1 MRYRRITAALFAVLI
16 GTVIA
21 GCSEESHII
30 TQHTSRSDYNGNS
43 TPYSTDDSLT
53 KDDITL
59 TVWES
64 KDGPD
69 EWIKEAGESFNALY
83 PNIHIEYVNVELK
96 DAANEI
102 VNENS
107 SVKKPDVFA
116 APGDMTGELVENQ
129 LILPTGDTNVVNTT
143 ALALA
148 REATVYN
155 DVMYGYPVACE
166 TYALFYNKKF
176 VEEKDI
182 PSTWESLITWSD
194 AFNKL
199 YPGKYGFVFHTDTV
213 YYISMLMSMDKKQA
227 YAR

>member
-83 PNIHIEYVNVELK
+83 PI
-96 DAANEI
+96 
-102 VNENS
+102 
-107 SVKKPDVFA
+107 
-116 APGDMTGELVENQ
+116 
-129 LILPTGDTNVVNTT
+129 
-143 ALALA
+143 
-148 REATVYN
+148 
-155 DVMYGYPVACE
+155 
-166 TYALFYNKKF
+166 
-176 VEEKDI
+176 
-182 PSTWESLITWSD
+182 
-194 AFNKL
+194 
-199 YPGKYGFVFHTDTV
+199 
-213 YYISMLMSMDKKQA
+213 
-227 YAR
+227 